1 VPDVAQS
8 QHADPRPGPGPTHP
22 SKGLPLTSPE
32 LIPRAVL
39 FGYPERTAPTLS
51 PDGTR
56 IAYLAPANG
65 ALAVWVRTIG
75 QDDDR
80 VVAADPKRPIRSA
93 FWAPDGA
100 RVLYLQ
106 DAGGDE
112 NFHLFAADPG
122 GETEP
127 VDLTPYEG
135 TRVAV
140 QSIDLHRPE
149 RMLIATNRRNPQL
162 FDVYRLDPRTG
173 ETALDTEN
181 PGMIAGFA
189 DDAEMIVRAGI
200 VQHADA
206 SSELVVRDGVDAPWR
221 TLVKFR
227 ADDGLPQPVG
237 FTPDGKAVL
246 VVTSA
251 DANAARLVRYDLA
264 RGSRGEIAGDPSYD
278 VANVV
283 FSPKTKTPI
292 AASVVRD
299 RTEWIVLDPAYA
311 DDFTALAR
319 QIPGDVGID
328 SIDRDDRT
336 WLLSSLV
343 DAGSPSYWSYDR
355 TTQRATKLFATRP
368 ALERYTLASMTPITY
383 PARDGLTIHGY
394 LTVPAGVEPKGL
406 PAIVLVH
413 GGPWARDTWGY
424 NGTVQWLA
432 NRGYAVLQ
440 PNFRGS
446 TGYGKAFVNAGDQ
459 QWAGAMHDDLLDA
472 KAWLVERG
480 IADPARVGIMGGSYG
495 GYATLAALAFS
506 PGAFACGI
514 DIVGPSNLNTL
525 LGSIPPYW
533 ETLRATFTRRMGE
546 SETFLAEQ
554 SPLHKAD
561 AISVP
566 LLIGQGA
573 NDPRVKI
580 AESDQIVT
588 AMRARNL
595 PVTYVVFEDEGHGF
609 ARPENAKRF
618 NAAVEAFLRDTLG
631 GRAEAPGPDETIEAF
646 LK

>member
-1 VPDVAQS
+1 MTPPQ
-8 QHADPRPGPGPTHP
+8 
-22 SKGLPLTSPE
+22 

-56 IAYLAPANG
+56 LSYLAPADG
-65 ALAVWVRTIG
+65 ALAVWTRTIG
-75 QDDDR
+75 RNDDG
-80 VVAADPKRPIRSA
+80 VVAADPKRPIRNA
-93 FWAPDGA
+93 FWSPDGA

-106 DAGGDE
+106 DTGGDE
-112 NFHLFAADPG
+112 NFHLFAADPSG
-122 GETEP
+122 TGDP
-127 VDLTPYEG
+127 IDLTPYEG
-135 TRVAV
+135 TRVEV
-140 QSIDLHRPE
+140 QSIDPQRPD

-162 FDVYRLDPRTG
+162 FDVYQLDPRTG
-173 ETALDTEN
+173 ESSLDTEN
-181 PGMIAGFA
+181 PGTIAGFA

-200 VQHADA
+200 VLRDDA
-206 SSELVVRDGVDAPWR
+206 SAELLVRDAQAAPWR
-221 TLVKFR
+221 TLATFEP
-227 ADDGLPQPVG
+227 DDGLPEPVG
-237 FTPDGKAVL
+237 FTPDGTGLLAI
-246 VVTSA
+246 TSA

-264 RGSRGEIAGDPSYD
+264 SGARSEIAGDPSYD
-278 VANVV
+278 VTHVV

-299 RTEWIVLDPAYA
+299 RTSWIVLDDAYA
-311 DDFTALAR
+311 ADFAALAEHV
-319 QIPGDVGID
+319 PGDIGID

-336 WLLSSLV
+336 WLVSSLV

-355 TTQRATKLFATRP
+355 ASRRATMLFATRP
-368 ALERYTLASMTPITY
+368 ALEGYRLASMTPISY
-383 PARDGLTIHGY
+383 PARDGLTINGY
-394 LTVPAGVEPKGL
+394 LTTPAGVEPKNL

-413 GGPWARDTWGY
+413 GGPWYRDTWGY

-446 TGYGKAFVNAGDQ
+446 TGYGKAFLNAGDRE
-459 QWAGAMHDDLLDA
+459 WAGTMHADLLDA
-472 KAWLVERG
+472 KAWLIAQG

-495 GYATLAALAFS
+495 GYATLGALAFS
-506 PGAFACGI
+506 PGVFACGV
-514 DIVGPSNLNTL
+514 DIVGPSNLLTL
-525 LGSIPPYW
+525 VASIPPYW
-533 ETLRATFTRRMGE
+533 ETLRATFARRMGE
-546 SETFLAEQ
+546 SEAFLAAQ
-554 SPLHKAD
+554 SPLNRAD
-561 AISVP
+561 AIDAP

-609 ARPENAKRF
+609 ARPENARRF
-618 NAAVEAFLRDTLG
+618 NAAVETFLRENLG
-631 GRAEAPGPDETIEAF
+631 GRAEAANRDESIEAF
-646 LK
+646 LR